1 VSEDRSVFD
10 LPTRIPDH
18 TWAYGSDP
26 DQVADIFGTLNS
38 HPLVLLHGGYWRPLW
53 DRTSLRPLAGA
64 LADAGHAVISLEYR
78 RIPGD
83 PDAMVRDIAM
93 ALAAISAN
101 EVTLIGHSAGGHL
114 ALWAAANISKVKK
127 VVALAPVSDL
137 QMTEE
142 LHLDE
147 GAAADFLGCP
157 ASTRPDLDPMTLSY
171 KDVELIVIQGG
182 QDIRVPVEMNRSFS
196 QRHTRVK
203 YLEFPDIG
211 HFEVIDPTNVLWMK
225 EAGKFL

>member
-1 VSEDRSVFD
+1 MSEDRSVFD
-10 LPTRIPDH
+10 LPTRVPDD
-18 TWAYGSDP
+18 TWAYGSDS

-83 PDAMVRDIAM
+83 PDAMVSDIAM

-142 LHLDE
+142 LHLDK

-171 KDVELIVIQGG
+171 KDVELIVLQGG

-211 HFEVIDPTNVLWMK
+211 HFEVIDPTNVFWMK

>member
-1 VSEDRSVFD
+1 MSEDRSVFD

-26 DQVADIFGTLNS
+26 DQVADIFGALNS

-83 PDAMVRDIAM
+83 PDAMVSDVAM

-142 LHLDE
+142 LLLDE
-147 GAAADFLGCP
+147 GAAADVLGCP
-157 ASTRPDLDPMTLSY
+157 ASTRPDLVPMTLSY

>member
-1 VSEDRSVFD
+1 
-10 LPTRIPDH
+10 
-18 TWAYGSDP
+18 
-26 DQVADIFGTLNS
+26 
-38 HPLVLLHGGYWRPLW
+38 
-53 DRTSLRPLAGA
+53 
-64 LADAGHAVISLEYR
+64 
-78 RIPGD
+78 
-83 PDAMVRDIAM
+83 
-93 ALAAISAN
+93 
-101 EVTLIGHSAGGHL
+101 
-114 ALWAAANISKVKK
+114 
-127 VVALAPVSDL
+127 
-137 QMTEE
+137 MTEE

-225 EAGKFL
+225 EVGKFL

>member
-1 VSEDRSVFD
+1 
-10 LPTRIPDH
+10 
-18 TWAYGSDP
+18 
-26 DQVADIFGTLNS
+26 
-38 HPLVLLHGGYWRPLW
+38 
-53 DRTSLRPLAGA
+53 LAGA

-83 PDAMVRDIAM
+83 PDAMVGDVAM
-93 ALAAISAN
+93 ALAAISAH

-127 VVALAPVSDL
+127 VIALAPVSDL
-137 QMTEE
+137 QMTEV

-157 ASTRPDLDPMTLSY
+157 ASTRPDLDPMHLEY
-171 KDVELIVIQGG
+171 GDVEVIVVQGDS
-182 QDIRVPVEMNRSFS
+182 DIRVPVEMNRSFS

>member
-1 VSEDRSVFD
+1 MSEDRSVFD

>member
-1 VSEDRSVFD
+1 MSEDRSVFD

-83 PDAMVRDIAM
+83 PDAMVSDVAM

>member
-1 VSEDRSVFD
+1 MSEDRSVFD
-10 LPTRIPDH
+10 LPTRIPDR

-26 DQVADIFGTLNS
+26 DQVADIFGTLNL
-38 HPLVLLHGGYWRPLW
+38 HPLVLLHGGYWRPPW

-83 PDAMVRDIAM
+83 PDAMVADVA
-93 ALAAISAN
+93 AAIAAIPA
-101 EVTLIGHSAGGHL
+101 EAVTLIGHSAGGHL

-127 VVALAPVSDL
+127 VVALAPVSNL

-157 ASTRPDLDPMTLSY
+157 ASTRPDLDPMRLEY
-171 KDVELIVIQGG
+171 RDVEVIVVQGNS
-182 QDIRVPVEMNRSFS
+182 DIRVPVEMNRSFS
-196 QRHTRVK
+196 REHAHVK
-203 YLEFPDIG
+203 YTEFSSIG
-211 HFEVIDPTNVLWMK
+211 HFELIDPTSTFWIH